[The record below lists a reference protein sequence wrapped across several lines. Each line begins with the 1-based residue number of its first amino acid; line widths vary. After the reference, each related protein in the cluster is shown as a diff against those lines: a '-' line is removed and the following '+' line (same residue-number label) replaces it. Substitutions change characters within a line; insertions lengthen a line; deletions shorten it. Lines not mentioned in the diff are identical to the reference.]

1 MKMSWLKSCN
11 ITRSKRCYWCEASHD
26 IDEVF
31 KPTGRKRK
39 RKKNKKTK
47 HTSFFFQK
55 NDTETES
62 FVVLFQKVNVA
73 EKITSSTRPGAW
85 AERTFS
91 PVTR

>member
-1 MKMSWLKSCN
+1 MKFSNQQGGKEN
-11 ITRSKRCYWCEASHD
+11 E
-26 IDEVF
+26 
-31 KPTGRKRK
+31 
-39 RKKNKKTK
+39 KKNKKTK
-47 HTSFFFQK
+47 HASFFFQK